1 MPYSIKMIGV
11 TKAQK
16 ILKDVRNRLTVGLK
30 NLEGKSVELEIPGI
44 SITFSIKKD
53 EVTPLLDRL
62 PKIMKAAHKESVK
75 ALAGL
80 LEEALNN
87 AMESSVWDW
96 GSDNRDIIDTG
107 KLKDSL
113 KIYVDSDDDI
123 HIMYGEDYAA
133 IVHYGGY
140 FNPFGNKEVKQY
152 YPGRPWVSSVL
163 EGGGPVPQFDFEG
176 EYRALMSLQ
185 LLEKL
190 K

>member
-16 ILKDVRNRLTVGLK
+16 ALKDVKNKLTVGLK
-30 NLEGKSVELEIPGI
+30 KLKDESVELKISGI
-44 SITFSIKKD
+44 DITFSIEED
-53 EVTPLLDRL
+53 SITPLLKRL
-62 PKIMKAAHKESVK
+62 PRIMKEAHKESVRQ
-75 ALAGL
+75 LVDL
-80 LEEALNN
+80 LKDALND
-87 AMESSVWDW
+87 AMESPVWGWD
-96 GSDNRDIIDTG
+96 GDNRDIVDTG
-107 KLKDSL
+107 KLKASL

-140 FNPFGNKEVKQY
+140 FSPFGRRNVNLY

-190 K
+190 